1 MEITPSTIYWVMQA
15 NDIKACFGIL
25 TGLLF
30 GVGVGCGIYAACEE
44 SKKALKNC
52 ILCWTA
58 AFLSSSVAL
67 LIPGTRTLCAMY
79 CIPKLI
85 NSELAVQLQGDAK
98 ELYTLGVERLKKE
111 LKGETDG
118 TKKP

>member
-1 MEITPSTIYWVMQA
+1 MEITPSTIYWIMQA
-15 NDIKACFGIL
+15 NDIKALFGVL
-25 TGLLF
+25 TGLLV
-30 GVGVGCGIYAACEE
+30 GAGVGCVIYAISEE
-44 SKKALKNC
+44 SERALKNF
-52 ILCWTA
+52 ILFLTA
-58 AFLSSSVAL
+58 AFLSASAAL
-67 LIPGTRTLCAMY
+67 FVPSTRTLCAMY

-98 ELYTLGVERLKKE
+98 ELYTLGVDRLKKE